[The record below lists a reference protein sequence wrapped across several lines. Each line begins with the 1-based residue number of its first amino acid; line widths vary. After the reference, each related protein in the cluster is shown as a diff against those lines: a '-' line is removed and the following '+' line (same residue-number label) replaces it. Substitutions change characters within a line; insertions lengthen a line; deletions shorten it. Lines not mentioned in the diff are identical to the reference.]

1 MAKQLKRSKA
11 VARAYKIKDLY
22 YNRGLSMREIAERF
36 GIKSSATVHQYVH
49 AVKVRGVDVTDWE
62 YKLEDKS

>member
-36 GIKSSATVHQYVH
+36 DIKSSATVWQYIH
-49 AVKVRGVDVTDWE
+49 AVKIRGVDVTDWR
-62 YKLEDKS
+62 DKI